1 MGVSLREE
9 KIIEQDCHV
18 NVEHEIKIFE
28 ESADLRTW
36 TIVPMAT
43 TPDGA
48 AASYYRASAV
58 GILSAYISAP
68 ADASRFYRLTVR

>member
-1 MGVSLREE
+1 MERLVQWQS
-9 KIIEQDCHV
+9 
-18 NVEHEIKIFE
+18 
-28 ESADLRTW
+28 
-36 TIVPMAT
+36 

-58 GILSAYISAP
+58 GVLAAYISAP